1 MSVEV
6 KDVVLLVAV
15 VVKSN
20 SEVIDD
26 SDVVETEYEVSGES
40 IMVME
45 VAKILSKEV
54 VCESDVEEIN
64 VDEDVSSEVNA
75 LENAVDVKMVRESV
89 LAEFADE
96 EIMIDSD
103 VDVAN
108 REKIAVPEVEMVLE
122 VGVT

>member
-1 MSVEV
+1 LSVEV

>member
-1 MSVEV
+1 
-6 KDVVLLVAV
+6 
-15 VVKSN
+15 
-20 SEVIDD
+20 
-26 SDVVETEYEVSGES
+26 
-40 IMVME
+40 ME

-75 LENAVDVKMVRESV
+75 LENAVDVKMVGESV

-108 REKIAVPEVEMVLE
+108 REKVAAPEVKIVLG